1 MSRWTRF
8 CGDRF
13 VETGEGMSALALAG
27 LGAMAVVTLML
38 VLWLIHFPMKNA
50 AIVDGGWAGGL
61 ALLAIL
67 YGTLA
72 GGYGPRRI
80 LIGLMGAVWGLRLS
94 LYLLLTRVIG
104 HPEEGRYVELR
115 RKWVTNIPLKFLMF
129 FEFQAVLCVLL
140 SIPFLVAALNADPHV
155 SSLEWGAV
163 LLWLVALAGEVA
175 ADQQLHMFKSDGS
188 NKGRTCRLGLW
199 NYSRHPNYFFEWL
212 IWVSYALFAL
222 ASPHGWIAVCAPLLM
237 LYFLFKVTGI
247 PATEAQ
253 ALRTKGDDYRRYQES
268 TSVFIP
274 WVKKG

>member
-1 MSRWTRF
+1 
-8 CGDRF
+8 
-13 VETGEGMSALALAG
+13 MSALALAG
-27 LGAMAVVTLML
+27 LGALAVVTLMF

-72 GGYGPRRI
+72 GGYGPRRL

-115 RKWVTNIPLKFLMF
+115 RKWVSNIPVKFLAF

-140 SIPFLVAALNADPHV
+140 SAPFLVAALNADPYV
-155 SSLEWGAV
+155 SPLEWSAA
-163 LLWLVALAGEVA
+163 LLWLVAFTGEVA
-175 ADQQLHMFKSDGS
+175 ADQQLHMFKSDRS
-188 NKGRTCRLGLW
+188 NKGKTCQLGLW
-199 NYSRHPNYFFEWL
+199 NFSRHPNYFFEWL

-222 ASPHGWIAVCAPLLM
+222 ASPHGWIAGFAPLLM

-253 ALRTKGDDYRRYQES
+253 ALRTKGDDYRRYQET
-268 TSVFIP
+268 TSVFVP
-274 WVKKG
+274 WVKKV